1 MTPLSD
7 DELSSLLEQAKSK
20 PPEPRPEL
28 AVRALRAYQAKVA
41 RRSIWRRLL
50 LGTVPIPLP
59 VGVLSAVFLLLIGV
73 AAGRSCWRPSVVI
86 QTRRVEVPVMREQ
99 IIYRDCPAGPREAN
113 PPIASLTF
121 KDFQPVRQIRPRLVR
136 SIRDDQ

>member
-1 MTPLSD
+1 MTPLKD

-20 PPEPRPEL
+20 PPEPGPEL
-28 AVRALRAYQAKVA
+28 AVRALRTYQAKVA
-41 RRSIWRRLL
+41 RRLNWRRLL
-50 LGTVPIPLP
+50 LGTAPIPLP
-59 VGVLSAVFLLLIGV
+59 VGILTAVFLLLIGAEV
-73 AAGRSCWRPSVVI
+73 GRSFWRPSVVI
-86 QTRRVEVPVMREQ
+86 QTRSVEVPVMREQ

-121 KDFQPVRQIRPRLVR
+121 KDFQPVHQIRKRVVR